1 MSKMKVRAGWIALL
15 LATTLAL
22 AAPSTAATVV
32 DDFSTYAAGS
42 AADAGWDTDA
52 VSWMATGHSLDA
64 GGKDRAFAIS
74 RRSPRS
80 TDQTVEATLTIH
92 EHIGKDWNTAGVV
105 IYDGDGNYW
114 HLAFADSPEP
124 ARYRFVELEE

>member
-15 LATTLAL
+15 LATTRAL

-80 TDQTVEATLTIH
+80 TDLSVVVSLSFLVLF
-92 EHIGKDWNTAGVV
+92 GFVWFSAGVV
-105 IYDGDGNYW
+105 
-114 HLAFADSPEP
+114 
-124 ARYRFVELEE
+124 